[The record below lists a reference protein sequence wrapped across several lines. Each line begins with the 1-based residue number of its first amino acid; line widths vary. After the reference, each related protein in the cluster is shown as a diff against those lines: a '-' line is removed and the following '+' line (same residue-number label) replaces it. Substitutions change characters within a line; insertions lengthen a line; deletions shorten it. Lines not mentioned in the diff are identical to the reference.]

1 MVGNCMCR
9 GINKLRLFC
18 WMNLLCYVIQGI
30 KRGKVSVRCTSVHFY
45 STPITL
51 TGYCQHKILQLLWS
65 GYWAPTSVVGP
76 WEHYSSWGFHC
87 ICEQIQREVRKVGML
102 LELRDPSADGQEEA
116 VWFSRGSD
124 SVCETDGKNFDLSK
138 WTNLWRRNKTK
149 SPYDHLSMESHSNL
163 RQKGPLGVI

>member
-1 MVGNCMCR
+1 MSFKELSEV
-9 GINKLRLFC
+9 RL
-18 WMNLLCYVIQGI
+18 
-30 KRGKVSVRCTSVHFY
+30 VSGVQVFIFTALPLHWLAIA
-45 STPITL
+45 STKS
-51 TGYCQHKILQLLWS
+51 CLWS

-87 ICEQIQREVRKVGML
+87 ICKQIQREVRKVGML
-102 LELRDPSADGQEEA
+102 LELRDPPADGQEEA